1 MKILIINTFYYP
13 NMIGGTENSVKI
25 LAENLAKIGNEVAI
39 YSVDGE
45 KNKKI
50 EIINNVK
57 IYRYKKSKNNKLV
70 KKIKGINNNSIKKQI
85 KEVIEDFKPDIIHT
99 NNLFEIS
106 NIVWKIAKK
115 EYDIPI
121 IHTLRDYW
129 MLYPIVSKEKLSK
142 ILFQPF
148 MKERTKYVDIVTAP
162 SKYTLNKFIQAG
174 YFKSSVKECV
184 YNAVDIDIEETKTII
199 EKRKKIDNE
208 KIRFMYVGM
217 LSENKGI
224 RNLLEAFSRMEDD
237 NISLHIYGQG
247 ELENLVINSEEQD
260 IRIKYHGQLN
270 TEELKEEWKKND
282 VLIVPSI
289 WEEPFGRVVIE
300 ANQYGLPVIGTNRA
314 GILETINN
322 INTGITYQY
331 DSIEELMKAIIYFE
345 NRENI
350 KKYYDSIENNIEKYS
365 IINQIKTFTQLYENM
380 KNEK

>member
-270 TEELKEEWKKND
+270 TEKLKEEWKKND

>member
-224 RNLLEAFSRMEDD
+224 RNLLEAFSRMKDN

-270 TEELKEEWKKND
+270 TEKLKEEWKKND